1 VVTSARERR
10 PCSPSSLWG
19 KSGEAWRAEGRLSD
33 YSYAGYRAGESEI
46 PEVKVVANLQADVH
60 AAGDGVTDDSEAL
73 IAAIEK
79 APPGAILIPAGTYL
93 IPWSQVPS
101 SLPNNWVVEDF
112 APAPVCAENLHLAMR
127 KKRIGR

>member
-1 VVTSARERR
+1 MPSIHAGSAGSISRWYSAPMSRRAFSGMLWLPCLFIACSSQPRLPAQVVTSARERR

-46 PEVKVVANLQADVH
+46 PEVKLVANLKADFH

-79 APPGAILIPAGTYL
+79 AP
-93 IPWSQVPS
+93 
-101 SLPNNWVVEDF
+101 
-112 APAPVCAENLHLAMR
+112 
-127 KKRIGR
+127 